1 MKFENLTDA
10 NYLMFAMREYSN
22 EQCTSLEEFYD
33 DLKKIKY
40 IKRLINRFLENGKLK
55 EILILNHLIV
65 FYNVFD
71 NKAATRLLFFKIE
84 EKYWSVLKTFLIYLS
99 MMPDK
104 VYGIKGKDII
114 SSDIQLN
121 QEVIDKLRDFD
132 GNTKN
137 SR

>member
-1 MKFENLTDA
+1 MRFDDLTDA
-10 NYLMFAMREYSN
+10 NFLMFAMKEYTN
-22 EQCTSLEEFYD
+22 QQCTNIDEFYD

-40 IKRLINRFLENGKLK
+40 IKRLINRFLESGKLK

-84 EKYWSVLKTFLIYLS
+84 DKYWSVLKTFLIYLS
-99 MMPDK
+99 MMPEIVK
-104 VYGIKGKDII
+104 GIRGEDII

-132 GNTKN
+132 GRDT
-137 SR
+137 

>member
-1 MKFENLTDA
+1 MLFDDLTDA
-10 NYLMFAMREYSN
+10 NFLMFAMKEYTN
-22 EQCTSLEEFYD
+22 QQCTNIDEFYD

-40 IKRLINRFLENGKLK
+40 IRRLINRFLESGKLK

-99 MMPDK
+99 MMPETVK
-104 VYGIKGKDII
+104 GIRGEDII

-132 GNTKN
+132 G
-137 SR
+137 SA

>member
-1 MKFENLTDA
+1 MIFDDLTDA
-10 NYLMFAMREYSN
+10 NFLMFAMKEYSN
-22 EQCTSLEEFYD
+22 QQCTNIEEFYD

-40 IKRLINRFLENGKLK
+40 IKRLINRFLESGKLK

-99 MMPDK
+99 MMPETVK
-104 VYGIKGKDII
+104 GIRGEDII

-132 GNTKN
+132 G
-137 SR
+137 SA

>member
-1 MKFENLTDA
+1 MIFDDLTDA
-10 NYLMFAMREYSN
+10 NFLMFAMKEYN
-22 EQCTSLEEFYD
+22 NQQCTNIDEFYD

-40 IKRLINRFLENGKLK
+40 IKRLINRFLESGKLK

-99 MMPDK
+99 MMPEIVK
-104 VYGIKGKDII
+104 GIRGEDII

-132 GNTKN
+132 G
-137 SR
+137 SA

>member
-1 MKFENLTDA
+1 MRFDDLTDA
-10 NYLMFAMREYSN
+10 NFLMFAMKEYTN
-22 EQCTSLEEFYD
+22 QQCTNIDEFYD

-40 IKRLINRFLENGKLK
+40 IKRLINRFLESGKLK
-55 EILILNHLIV
+55 EILILNHLVV

-99 MMPDK
+99 MMPEIVK
-104 VYGIKGKDII
+104 GIGGKDII

-132 GNTKN
+132 GRDT
-137 SR
+137 

>member
-1 MKFENLTDA
+1 MIFDDLTDA
-10 NYLMFAMREYSN
+10 NFLMFAMKEYTN
-22 EQCTSLEEFYD
+22 QQCTNIDEFYD

-40 IKRLINRFLENGKLK
+40 IKRLINRFLESGKLK

-99 MMPDK
+99 MMPEIVK
-104 VYGIKGKDII
+104 GIRGKDII

-132 GNTKN
+132 G
-137 SR
+137 SA

>member
-1 MKFENLTDA
+1 MLFDDLTDA
-10 NYLMFAMREYSN
+10 NFLMFAMKEYTN
-22 EQCTSLEEFYD
+22 QQCTNIDEFYD

-40 IKRLINRFLENGKLK
+40 IKRLINRFLESGKLK

-99 MMPDK
+99 MMPEIVK
-104 VYGIKGKDII
+104 GIRGEDII

-132 GNTKN
+132 G
-137 SR
+137 SA

>member
-1 MKFENLTDA
+1 MIFDDLTDA
-10 NYLMFAMREYSN
+10 NFLMFAMKEYN
-22 EQCTSLEEFYD
+22 NQQCTNIDEFYD

-40 IKRLINRFLENGKLK
+40 IKRLINRFLESGKLK

-99 MMPDK
+99 E
-104 VYGIKGKDII
+104 
-114 SSDIQLN
+114 SSLKLKMTVFSGSVLFLSKALN
-121 QEVIDKLRDFD
+121 SKLLPAELVAIAV
-132 GNTKN
+132 
-137 SR
+137 

>member
-1 MKFENLTDA
+1 MLFDDLTDA
-10 NYLMFAMREYSN
+10 NFLMFAMKEYTN
-22 EQCTSLEEFYD
+22 QQCTNIDEFYD

-40 IKRLINRFLENGKLK
+40 IKRLINRFLESGKLK

-99 MMPDK
+99 MMPETVK
-104 VYGIKGKDII
+104 GIRGKDII

-132 GNTKN
+132 G
-137 SR
+137 SA

>member
-1 MKFENLTDA
+1 MIFDDLTDA
-10 NYLMFAMREYSN
+10 NFLMFAMKEYSN
-22 EQCTSLEEFYD
+22 QQCTNIDEFYD

-40 IKRLINRFLENGKLK
+40 IKRLINRFLESGKLK

-99 MMPDK
+99 MMPETVK
-104 VYGIKGKDII
+104 GIKGKDII

-132 GNTKN
+132 G
-137 SR
+137 SA

>member
-1 MKFENLTDA
+1 MRFDDLTDA
-10 NYLMFAMREYSN
+10 NFLMFAMKEYTN
-22 EQCTSLEEFYD
+22 QQCTNIDEFYD

-40 IKRLINRFLENGKLK
+40 IKRLINRFLESGKLK

-99 MMPDK
+99 MMPETVK
-104 VYGIKGKDII
+104 GIRGKDII

-121 QEVIDKLRDFD
+121 QEVIDTLRDFD
-132 GNTKN
+132 G
-137 SR
+137 SA

>member
-1 MKFENLTDA
+1 MIFDDLTDA
-10 NYLMFAMREYSN
+10 NFLMFAMKEYN
-22 EQCTSLEEFYD
+22 NQQCTNIDEFYD

-40 IKRLINRFLENGKLK
+40 IKRLINRFLESGKLK

-71 NKAATRLLFFKIE
+71 NKAATSLLFFKIE

-99 MMPDK
+99 MMPETVK
-104 VYGIKGKDII
+104 GIRGEDII

-132 GNTKN
+132 G
-137 SR
+137 SA

>member
-1 MKFENLTDA
+1 MIFDDLTDA
-10 NYLMFAMREYSN
+10 NFLMFAMKEYN
-22 EQCTSLEEFYD
+22 NQQCTNIDEFYD

-40 IKRLINRFLENGKLK
+40 IKRLINRFLESGKLK

-84 EKYWSVLKTFLIYLS
+84 DKYWSVLKTFLIYLS
-99 MMPDK
+99 MMPETVK
-104 VYGIKGKDII
+104 GIRGEDII

-132 GNTKN
+132 GRDT
-137 SR
+137 

>member
-1 MKFENLTDA
+1 MIFDDLTDA
-10 NYLMFAMREYSN
+10 NFLMFAMKEYTN
-22 EQCTSLEEFYD
+22 QQCTNIDEFYD

-40 IKRLINRFLENGKLK
+40 IKRLINRFLESGKLK

-99 MMPDK
+99 MMPEIVK
-104 VYGIKGKDII
+104 GIRGEDII

-132 GNTKN
+132 GRDT
-137 SR
+137 

>member
-1 MKFENLTDA
+1 MIFDDLTDA
-10 NYLMFAMREYSN
+10 NFLMFAMKEYTN
-22 EQCTSLEEFYD
+22 QQCTNIDEFYD

-40 IKRLINRFLENGKLK
+40 IKRLINRFLESGKLK
-55 EILILNHLIV
+55 EILILNHLVV

-99 MMPDK
+99 MMPETVK
-104 VYGIKGKDII
+104 GIRGEDII

-132 GNTKN
+132 G
-137 SR
+137 SA

>member
-1 MKFENLTDA
+1 MIFDDLTDA
-10 NYLMFAMREYSN
+10 NFLMFAMKEYTN
-22 EQCTSLEEFYD
+22 QQCTNIDEFYD

-99 MMPDK
+99 MMPETVK
-104 VYGIKGKDII
+104 GIRGKDII

-132 GNTKN
+132 G
-137 SR
+137 SA

>member
-1 MKFENLTDA
+1 MRFDDLTDA
-10 NYLMFAMREYSN
+10 NFLMFAMKEYTN
-22 EQCTSLEEFYD
+22 QQCTNIDEFYD

-40 IKRLINRFLENGKLK
+40 IKRLINRFLESGKLK
-55 EILILNHLIV
+55 EILILNHLVV

-99 MMPDK
+99 MMPETVK
-104 VYGIKGKDII
+104 GIRGKDII

-132 GNTKN
+132 G
-137 SR
+137 SA

>member
-1 MKFENLTDA
+1 MRFDDLTDA
-10 NYLMFAMREYSN
+10 NFLMFAMKEYTN
-22 EQCTSLEEFYD
+22 QQCTNIDEFYD

-40 IKRLINRFLENGKLK
+40 IKRLINRFLESGKLK

-99 MMPDK
+99 MMPEIVK
-104 VYGIKGKDII
+104 GIRGKDII

-132 GNTKN
+132 GRDT
-137 SR
+137 

>member
-1 MKFENLTDA
+1 MLFDDLTDA
-10 NYLMFAMREYSN
+10 NFFMFAMKEYN
-22 EQCTSLEEFYD
+22 NQQCTNIDEFYD

-40 IKRLINRFLENGKLK
+40 IKRLINRFLESGKLK

-99 MMPDK
+99 MMPETVK
-104 VYGIKGKDII
+104 GIRGKDII

-132 GNTKN
+132 G
-137 SR
+137 SA

>member
-1 MKFENLTDA
+1 MRFDDLTDA
-10 NYLMFAMREYSN
+10 NFLMFAMKEYTN
-22 EQCTSLEEFYD
+22 QQCTNIDEFYD

-40 IKRLINRFLENGKLK
+40 IKRLINRFLESGKLK

-99 MMPDK
+99 MMPEIVK
-104 VYGIKGKDII
+104 GIRGEDII

-121 QEVIDKLRDFD
+121 QEVIDTLRDFD
-132 GNTKN
+132 G
-137 SR
+137 SA

>member
-1 MKFENLTDA
+1 MRFDDLTDA
-10 NYLMFAMREYSN
+10 NFLMFAMKEYTN
-22 EQCTSLEEFYD
+22 QQCTNIDEFYD

-40 IKRLINRFLENGKLK
+40 IKRLINRFLESGKLK

-84 EKYWSVLKTFLIYLS
+84 DKYWSVLKTFLIYLS
-99 MMPDK
+99 MMPETVK
-104 VYGIKGKDII
+104 GIRGEDII

-132 GNTKN
+132 GRDT
-137 SR
+137 

>member
-1 MKFENLTDA
+1 MIFDDLTDA
-10 NYLMFAMREYSN
+10 NFLMFAMKEYN
-22 EQCTSLEEFYD
+22 NQQCTNIDEFYD

-40 IKRLINRFLENGKLK
+40 IKILINRFFESGKLK

-84 EKYWSVLKTFLIYLS
+84 EKYSSVLKTFLIYLS
-99 MMPDK
+99 MMPEIVK
-104 VYGIKGKDII
+104 GIRGEDII

-132 GNTKN
+132 G
-137 SR
+137 SA

>member
-1 MKFENLTDA
+1 MIFDDLTDA
-10 NYLMFAMREYSN
+10 NFLMFAMKEYTN
-22 EQCTSLEEFYD
+22 QQCTNIDEFYD

-40 IKRLINRFLENGKLK
+40 IKRLINRFLESGKLK

-99 MMPDK
+99 MMPEIVK
-104 VYGIKGKDII
+104 GIGGKDII

-132 GNTKN
+132 GRDT
-137 SR
+137 

>member
-1 MKFENLTDA
+1 MIFDDLTDA
-10 NYLMFAMREYSN
+10 NFLMFAMKEYTN
-22 EQCTSLEEFYD
+22 QQCTNIDEFYD

-40 IKRLINRFLENGKLK
+40 IKRLINRFLESGKLK

-84 EKYWSVLKTFLIYLS
+84 DKYWSVLKTFLIYLS
-99 MMPDK
+99 MMPEIVK
-104 VYGIKGKDII
+104 GIRGEDII

-132 GNTKN
+132 GRDT
-137 SR
+137 

>member
-1 MKFENLTDA
+1 MRFDDLTDA
-10 NYLMFAMREYSN
+10 NFLMFAMKEYTN
-22 EQCTSLEEFYD
+22 QQCTNIDEFYD

-99 MMPDK
+99 MMPETVK
-104 VYGIKGKDII
+104 GIRGKDII

-132 GNTKN
+132 G
-137 SR
+137 SA

>member
-1 MKFENLTDA
+1 MRFDDLTDA
-10 NYLMFAMREYSN
+10 NFLMFAMKEYTN
-22 EQCTSLEEFYD
+22 QQCTNIDEFYD

-40 IKRLINRFLENGKLK
+40 IKRLINRFLESGKLK
-55 EILILNHLIV
+55 EILILNHLVV

-84 EKYWSVLKTFLIYLS
+84 DKYWSVLKTFLIYLS
-99 MMPDK
+99 MMPEIVK
-104 VYGIKGKDII
+104 GIRGEDII

-132 GNTKN
+132 GRDT
-137 SR
+137 

>member
-1 MKFENLTDA
+1 MIFDDLTDA
-10 NYLMFAMREYSN
+10 NFLMFAMKEYTN
-22 EQCTSLEEFYD
+22 QQCTNIDEFYD

-40 IKRLINRFLENGKLK
+40 IKRLINRFLDSGKLK

-84 EKYWSVLKTFLIYLS
+84 DKYWSVLKTFLIYLS
-99 MMPDK
+99 MMPETVK
-104 VYGIKGKDII
+104 GIRGEDII

-132 GNTKN
+132 G
-137 SR
+137 SA

>member
-1 MKFENLTDA
+1 MRFDDLTDA
-10 NYLMFAMREYSN
+10 NFLMFAMKEYTN
-22 EQCTSLEEFYD
+22 QQCTNIDEFYD

-40 IKRLINRFLENGKLK
+40 IKRLINRFLESGKLK

-84 EKYWSVLKTFLIYLS
+84 DKYWSVLKTFLIYLS
-99 MMPDK
+99 MMPEI
-104 VYGIKGKDII
+104 VKGVRGEDII

-132 GNTKN
+132 GRDT
-137 SR
+137 

>member
-1 MKFENLTDA
+1 MIFDDLTDA
-10 NYLMFAMREYSN
+10 NFLMFAMKEYTN
-22 EQCTSLEEFYD
+22 QQCTNIDEFYD

-40 IKRLINRFLENGKLK
+40 IKRLINRFLESGKLK
-55 EILILNHLIV
+55 EILILNHLVV

-84 EKYWSVLKTFLIYLS
+84 EKYWPVLKTFLIYLS
-99 MMPDK
+99 MMPETVK
-104 VYGIKGKDII
+104 GIRGEDII

-132 GNTKN
+132 GRDT
-137 SR
+137 

>member
-10 NYLMFAMREYSN
+10 NYLMFAMKEYSN
-22 EQCTSLEEFYD
+22 EQCKSMEEFYD

-99 MMPDK
+99 MMPDIVK
-104 VYGIKGKDII
+104 GIRGKDVI

-121 QEVIDKLRDFD
+121 QEVIDKLRNFD
-132 GNTKN
+132 GRNT
-137 SR
+137 

>member
-1 MKFENLTDA
+1 MIFDDLTDA
-10 NYLMFAMREYSN
+10 NFLMFAMKEYTN
-22 EQCTSLEEFYD
+22 QQCTNIDEFYD

-40 IKRLINRFLENGKLK
+40 IKRLINRFLESGKLK

-99 MMPDK
+99 MMPEIVK
-104 VYGIKGKDII
+104 GIRGEDII

-132 GNTKN
+132 G
-137 SR
+137 SA

>member
-1 MKFENLTDA
+1 MIFDDLTDA
-10 NYLMFAMREYSN
+10 NFLMFAMKEYTN
-22 EQCTSLEEFYD
+22 QQCTNIDEFYD

-40 IKRLINRFLENGKLK
+40 IKRLINRFLESGKLK

-99 MMPDK
+99 MMPETVK
-104 VYGIKGKDII
+104 GIRGKDII

-132 GNTKN
+132 G
-137 SR
+137 SA

>member
-1 MKFENLTDA
+1 MRFDDLTDA
-10 NYLMFAMREYSN
+10 NFLMFAMKEYTN
-22 EQCTSLEEFYD
+22 QQCTNIDEFYD

-40 IKRLINRFLENGKLK
+40 IKRLINRFLESGKLK

-84 EKYWSVLKTFLIYLS
+84 DKYWSVLKTFLIYLS
-99 MMPDK
+99 MMPEIVK
-104 VYGIKGKDII
+104 GIRGKDII

-132 GNTKN
+132 GRDT
-137 SR
+137 

>member
-1 MKFENLTDA
+1 MIFDDLTDA
-10 NYLMFAMREYSN
+10 NFLMFAMKEYN
-22 EQCTSLEEFYD
+22 NQQCTNIDEFYD

-40 IKRLINRFLENGKLK
+40 IKRLINRFLESGKLK

-99 MMPDK
+99 MMPETVK
-104 VYGIKGKDII
+104 GIRGEDII

-132 GNTKN
+132 GWD
-137 SR
+137 S

>member
-1 MKFENLTDA
+1 MIFDDLTDA
-10 NYLMFAMREYSN
+10 NFLMFAMKEYTN
-22 EQCTSLEEFYD
+22 QQCTNIEEFHD

-40 IKRLINRFLENGKLK
+40 IKRLINRFLESGKLK

-99 MMPDK
+99 MMPETVK
-104 VYGIKGKDII
+104 GIRGEDII

-132 GNTKN
+132 G
-137 SR
+137 SA

>member
-1 MKFENLTDA
+1 MRFDDLTDA
-10 NYLMFAMREYSN
+10 NFLMFAMKEYTN
-22 EQCTSLEEFYD
+22 QQCTNIDEFYD

-40 IKRLINRFLENGKLK
+40 IKRLINRFLESGKLK

-99 MMPDK
+99 MMPEIVK
-104 VYGIKGKDII
+104 GIRGKDII

-132 GNTKN
+132 GRNT
-137 SR
+137 

>member
-1 MKFENLTDA
+1 MRFDDLTDA
-10 NYLMFAMREYSN
+10 NFLMFAMKEYTN
-22 EQCTSLEEFYD
+22 QQCTNIDEFYD

-40 IKRLINRFLENGKLK
+40 IKRLINRFLESGKLK

-99 MMPDK
+99 MMPETVK
-104 VYGIKGKDII
+104 GIRGEDII

-132 GNTKN
+132 G
-137 SR
+137 SA

>member
-1 MKFENLTDA
+1 MIFDDLTDA
-10 NYLMFAMREYSN
+10 NFLMFAMKEYTN
-22 EQCTSLEEFYD
+22 QQCTNIDEFYD

-40 IKRLINRFLENGKLK
+40 IKRLINRFLESGKLK

-99 MMPDK
+99 MMPETVK
-104 VYGIKGKDII
+104 GIRGEDII

-132 GNTKN
+132 G
-137 SR
+137 SA

>member
-1 MKFENLTDA
+1 MIFDDLTDA
-10 NYLMFAMREYSN
+10 NFLMFAMKEYSN
-22 EQCTSLEEFYD
+22 QQCTNIDEFYD

-40 IKRLINRFLENGKLK
+40 IKRLINRFLESGNLK
-55 EILILNHLIV
+55 ELLILNHLIV

-99 MMPDK
+99 MMPETVK
-104 VYGIKGKDII
+104 GIRGEDII

-132 GNTKN
+132 G
-137 SR
+137 SA